1 MASHLREQYVWEVPV
16 RVSHWINFLAII
28 ILSGTGF
35 FIGSPQ
41 TLTVD
46 PSAYYMGM
54 IRFTHTTTAYIF
66 TISVF
71 SRILWAFIGNR
82 YANWRQFV
90 PWYRNEGRRN
100 MLLTL
105 RYYLFIDKKVP
116 DVVGHNALAGTTY
129 LLVFLLYLVMIVTGF
144 SLYSQSAPHG
154 LFQQW
159 FGWLFKLFTNQGMR
173 LTHHMGMWFLIAF
186 AIHHVYSAW
195 LMDIKE
201 RGGVMSGMFGGYKP
215 VRDKE

>member
-1 MASHLREQYVWEVPV
+1 MSNLREQYVWEVPV
-16 RVSHWINFLAII
+16 RISHWVNFLAII
-28 ILSGTGF
+28 ILSVTGF

-46 PSAYYMGM
+46 PSGYYMGT

-71 SRILWAFIGNR
+71 ARIVWAFMGNR

-90 PWYRNEGRRN
+90 PWYQNEGRRN
-100 MLLTL
+100 MLRTL
-105 RYYLFIDKKVP
+105 RYYFFIDRHP
-116 DVVGHNALAGTTY
+116 PNVVGHNALAGATY
-129 LLVFLLYLVMIVTGF
+129 LLVFILYLVMIVTGF
-144 SLYSQSAPHG
+144 SLYSQSAPRG
-154 LFQQW
+154 IFQQW
-159 FGWLFKLFTNQGMR
+159 FGWVFTLFTNQGMR
-173 LTHHMGMWFLIAF
+173 LTHHMGMWLLIAF

-195 LMDIKE
+195 LMDVKE
-201 RGGVMSGMFGGYKP
+201 RGGIMSGMFGGYKP